1 MLQDSTALSNM
12 LRVHTYT
19 CCMIRGTSEL
29 LLLHLPAG
37 RIVIQ
42 SITLTTGNRTH
53 LAMMAIQH
61 MMLLR
66 DRSIGSDVACSDLS
80 SFERAHLNWF
90 SFPATEIFALRP
102 KRIGNCVRPLSLW
115 TQSIRNKA
123 SPLTAHMLS
132 VCVGMCMHHACMAKI
147 RLTQN

>member
-1 MLQDSTALSNM
+1 
-12 LRVHTYT
+12 
-19 CCMIRGTSEL
+19 MIRGTSEL

-90 SFPATEIFALRP
+90 SFPATEIFVP
-102 KRIGNCVRPLSLW
+102 
-115 TQSIRNKA
+115 
-123 SPLTAHMLS
+123 
-132 VCVGMCMHHACMAKI
+132 
-147 RLTQN
+147 